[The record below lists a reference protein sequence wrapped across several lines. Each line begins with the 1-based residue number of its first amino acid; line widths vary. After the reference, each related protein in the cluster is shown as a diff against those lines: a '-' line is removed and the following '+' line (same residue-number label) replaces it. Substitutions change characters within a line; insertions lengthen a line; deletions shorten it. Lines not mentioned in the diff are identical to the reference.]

1 MVRIGWWAIA
11 LLALHALMP
20 LHASAQVSS
29 TRSPEQI
36 RASYEAH
43 RGDFDY
49 LLGDWK
55 FTAVSR
61 EYGEYGGLWSA
72 VRLAGSEILD
82 EFRVVDEGGET
93 LYMTTTIRAYNAVQ
107 DQWELIGMDEG
118 NGLRDFGTARRVG
131 AEMHLEQTFG
141 ATSANPFTM
150 RIRYYDIRPDRFS
163 WVAERSTDGGRTW
176 EPDHLRIQAQRIGPA
191 RTLGP
196 LAPAVR

>member
-1 MVRIGWWAIA
+1 
-11 LLALHALMP
+11 
-20 LHASAQVSS
+20 
-29 TRSPEQI
+29 
-36 RASYEAH
+36 
-43 RGDFDY
+43 
-49 LLGDWK
+49 
-55 FTAVSR
+55 
-61 EYGEYGGLWSA
+61 
-72 VRLAGSEILD
+72 
-82 EFRVVDEGGET
+82 VDEGGET